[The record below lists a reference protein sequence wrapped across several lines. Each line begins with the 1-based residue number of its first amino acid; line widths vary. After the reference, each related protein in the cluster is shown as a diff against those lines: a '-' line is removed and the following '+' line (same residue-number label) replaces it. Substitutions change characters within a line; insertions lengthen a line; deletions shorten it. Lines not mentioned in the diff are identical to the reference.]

1 MLQMLNYLDIKH
13 RKCTTAPWLFSS
25 NQFIFGYNIAN
36 SLVITDRTL
45 VLTLVISSDIISDH
59 LNAIHSVKK
68 RKDSISIDT

>member
-1 MLQMLNYLDIKH
+1 MLITWTLSIVNALQH
-13 RKCTTAPWLFSS
+13 HGVFSP
-25 NQFIFGYNIAN
+25 NQLIFGYNIAN

-68 RKDSISIDT
+68 KKRFNKHRHIK